1 MIAMK
6 DFPDTN
12 KASGISRGRDML
24 VAAWRWLIE
33 PPASIGKPERRL
45 QAGLMMGMLLVLMA
59 IGLLSLALSF
69 LGLYSRLD
77 ESEAEVMQLRWITL
91 GAVLLLAVE
100 YALSRT
106 VHFPWAAVM
115 AVGTV
120 LSSIFVVVIM
130 SPTVLQYVF
139 FLVLGGLMASLFLS
153 TRATG
158 IIFIMTFVGVL
169 MLPRLA
175 PGYSIENNIYA
186 LFFIASIGGLVLMA
200 ASLRQ
205 RYIEQIDLQTQQLVH
220 SEARLRDL
228 SVHDAL
234 TGLFNRRYLEES
246 LTLELIRAARK
257 RSPVGIIM
265 VDIDHFKQFNDTDG
279 HAAGDEV
286 LVQVGSFLRAH
297 VRESD
302 VTCRYGGEEFILILP
317 EAPSKITQVR
327 AQSMQEDIQGLRVEH
342 QGQVLGAITLSLGVA
357 GFPEH
362 GTTMET
368 ILKAVDTALYRAK
381 REGRNRVV
389 LADPETVRATRQG

>member
-1 MIAMK
+1 
-6 DFPDTN
+6 
-12 KASGISRGRDML
+12 
-24 VAAWRWLIE
+24 
-33 PPASIGKPERRL
+33 
-45 QAGLMMGMLLVLMA
+45 
-59 IGLLSLALSF
+59 
-69 LGLYSRLD
+69 
-77 ESEAEVMQLRWITL
+77 
-91 GAVLLLAVE
+91 
-100 YALSRT
+100 
-106 VHFPWAAVM
+106 
-115 AVGTV
+115 
-120 LSSIFVVVIM
+120 
-130 SPTVLQYVF
+130 
-139 FLVLGGLMASLFLS
+139 MASLFLS

-205 RYIEQIDLQTQQLVH
+205 RYIEQIDLQTQQLVL

-265 VDIDHFKQFNDTDG
+265 VDIDHFKQFNDTYG

-286 LVQVGSFLRAH
+286 LVQVGHFLRAH

-389 LADPETVRATRQG
+389 VADPETVGATSQG